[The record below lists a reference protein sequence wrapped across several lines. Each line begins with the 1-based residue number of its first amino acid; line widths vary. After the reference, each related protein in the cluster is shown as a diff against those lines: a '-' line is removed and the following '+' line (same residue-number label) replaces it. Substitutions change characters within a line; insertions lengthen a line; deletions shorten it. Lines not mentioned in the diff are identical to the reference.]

1 MTRDGERTRQK
12 EQEGPESGKSLV
24 SMKNWKAALDRD
36 YAKRDMRSVRKSGQG
51 PLECSTTGRRVLGG
65 HWRASGK
72 DLFIETWSDLFIETV
87 TLAAECNIY

>member
-1 MTRDGERTRQK
+1 
-12 EQEGPESGKSLV
+12 
-24 SMKNWKAALDRD
+24 MKNWKAALDRD

-65 HWRASGK
+65 HWWASGK
-72 DLFIETWSDLFIETV
+72 GVTWSDLFIETV